1 MVSAGTGSLC
11 QKMGSEAPAEAAPE
25 DKALGR
31 IMAVNLALKLLGL
44 YRWLKSALSALL
56 SLAGRYP
63 WQAALIVALVACG
76 WLWHGKGNALAE
88 RDAARADLATITA
101 AQKEAAAKAK
111 QARADAEKLTKDLA
125 HATDQHA
132 ADLDAISRRA
142 LADRM
147 RGQAARCASGGTVAA
162 AVPDNPE
169 SNPGADTG
177 GVYFTAAE
185 ADLLRKHEVR
195 STACHAWGEALVDM
209 GLAARE

>member
-1 MVSAGTGSLC
+1 M
-11 QKMGSEAPAEAAPE
+11 
-25 DKALGR
+25 
-31 IMAVNLALKLLGL
+31 LALKLLALGAWE
-44 YRWLKSALSALL
+44 RLKSGLSALL

-76 WLWHGKGNALAE
+76 WQTWRLKSEQVRVSELT
-88 RDAARADLATITA
+88 ADLVSIRA
-101 AQKEAAAKAK
+101 AQKQATQKAK

-147 RGQAARCASGGTVAA
+147 RAKAPRCASSGAGATAL
-162 AVPDNPE
+162 PDDPE
-169 SNPGADTG
+169 SDPGADTG

-185 ADLLRKHEVR
+185 ADLLRRHEVR
-195 STACHAWGEALVDM
+195 STACHAWGQALIDA
-209 GLAARE
+209 GLAIKE

>member
-1 MVSAGTGSLC
+1 MRLTV
-11 QKMGSEAPAEAAPE
+11 
-25 DKALGR
+25 
-31 IMAVNLALKLLGL
+31 LALKLLGIW
-44 YRWLKSALSALL
+44 RWLKSGLSALL

-63 WQAALIVALVACG
+63 WQAALIASLCLSG
-76 WLWHGKGNALAE
+76 WLWHGKDKALAE

-147 RGQAARCASGGTVAA
+147 RAKAPRCASSGPVAPA
-162 AVPDNPE
+162 LPDGAQGD
-169 SNPGADTG
+169 PGSDTG

-185 ADLLRKHEVR
+185 ADNLRRHEVR
-195 STACHAWGEALVDM
+195 STSCEGWARGLIAEGVAVGE
-209 GLAARE
+209 

>member
-1 MVSAGTGSLC
+1 M
-11 QKMGSEAPAEAAPE
+11 
-25 DKALGR
+25 
-31 IMAVNLALKLLGL
+31 LALKLLGL
-44 YRWLKSALSALL
+44 WRWLKSGLSALL

-63 WQAALIVALVACG
+63 LAAALIASLCLSG
-76 WLWHGKGNALAE
+76 WLWHGKGKALAE

-101 AQKEAAAKAK
+101 AQKEATQKAK

-147 RGQAARCASGGTVAA
+147 RGQAARCGGGTVAA
-162 AVPDNPE
+162 ALPD
-169 SNPGADTG
+169 SAQSDPGADTG

-185 ADLLRKHEVR
+185 ADLLRRHEVR
-195 STACHAWGEALVDM
+195 STACAAWGQALIEAGV
-209 GLAARE
+209 AVAQ